1 MAEETEAS
9 KIAAKDIYPVVAVEA
24 GYNLYL
30 ADNCEDPELRNSARI
45 SAKNFNKMMNSF
57 PEKSAEGLYC
67 LNLRM
72 AANSLA
78 RGIQTRKYSLNKKIA
93 AADQMRK
100 DMIKRIAE
108 TEKFIGFL
116 RGGLHL
122 LLLGGFGYF
131 LVRAVFK
138 GQTQAVGID
147 PKYASI
153 AFALALALI
162 GACVKSRIMA
172 KKVQNAFS
180 EYTKAITNAN
190 DQYAQSV
197 VVEYKLA
204 AETAKLAWKELTGC
218 EPPMTSGFH
227 RLLISVMGTE
237 TKAGETQNGKKP
249 VVKKTI

>member
-1 MAEETEAS
+1 MAEETEDS
-9 KIAAKDIYPVVAVEA
+9 KIAAKDIHPVVAVEA

-57 PEKSAEGLYC
+57 PEKSVEGLYC

-78 RGIQTRKYSLNKKIA
+78 RGIQTRKYSLNKKMA
-93 AADQMRK
+93 AAEQMRK

-108 TEKFIGFL
+108 AEKFIGFL

-131 LVRAVFK
+131 LIRAIFK
-138 GQTQAVGID
+138 GQTQTAGID

-190 DQYAQSV
+190 DEYAQSV
-197 VVEYKLA
+197 VVEYKLT

-237 TKAGETQNGKKP
+237 TKAGETQNAKKP
-249 VVKKTI
+249 VVKKMV